1 MGTSGTMRE
10 EPTCGLRDKDAEDV
24 DSAGTFSALC
34 ALVERRYCAGD
45 SVQALTLVLEV
56 TC

>member
-34 ALVERRYCAGD
+34 ALVERRCYAGD
-45 SVQALTLVLEV
+45 SVQALTLVPEV